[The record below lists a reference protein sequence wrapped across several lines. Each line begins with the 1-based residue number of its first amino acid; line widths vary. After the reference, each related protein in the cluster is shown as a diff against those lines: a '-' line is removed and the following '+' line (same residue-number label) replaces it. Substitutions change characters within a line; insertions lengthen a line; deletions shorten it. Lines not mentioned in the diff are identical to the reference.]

1 MGDRANVKVVDFDST
16 VFLYTHWS
24 GSELPTVLQ
33 AALKRGRERW
43 DDGQYLTRI
52 IFCEMIGKDSGLTG
66 YGISSVVGDG
76 DDHIITVNIQKQTV
90 SIGDEK
96 FDFEDYVTMKK
107 PSWY

>member
-1 MGDRANVKVVDFDST
+1 
-16 VFLYTHWS
+16 
-24 GSELPTVLQ
+24 
-33 AALKRGRERW
+33 
-43 DDGQYLTRI
+43 
-52 IFCEMIGKDSGLTG
+52 MIGKDSGLTG
-66 YGISSVVGDG
+66 YGISSIVGDG